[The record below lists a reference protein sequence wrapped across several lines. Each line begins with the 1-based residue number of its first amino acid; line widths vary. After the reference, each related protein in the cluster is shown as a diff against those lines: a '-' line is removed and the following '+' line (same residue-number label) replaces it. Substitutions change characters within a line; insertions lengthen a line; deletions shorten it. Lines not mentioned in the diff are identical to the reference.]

1 MFKINGIEMSSP
13 TGCTWQLSDLSSD
26 ESGRSTRDGSMSK
39 DIIAQK
45 RTLSFSFHMQSV
57 LQSQSL

>member
-45 RTLSFSFHMQSV
+45 RTLKLYLDHAFVGRGF
-57 LQSQSL
+57 